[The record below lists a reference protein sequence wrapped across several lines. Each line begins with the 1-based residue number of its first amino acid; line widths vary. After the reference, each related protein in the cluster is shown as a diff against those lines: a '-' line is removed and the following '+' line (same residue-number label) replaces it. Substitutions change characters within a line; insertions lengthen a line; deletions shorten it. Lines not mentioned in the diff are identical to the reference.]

1 MRFVEVLP
9 SVVFAAT
16 SIAATVQSPVTFNKD
31 VAPVLA
37 KNCQECHRP
46 GEAAPFSLLTYE
58 QARPWAKAM
67 KEAVLLKK
75 MPPWFADP
83 HYGKFSNE
91 RSLSQKEI
99 DTLVAWA
106 DTGAPLGDSS
116 IQPAKASFIEGWRI
130 PKPDVVIEMP
140 NVFEI
145 PAAGTIEYQYV
156 VVPTGFTEDKWVQF
170 AEARPGNRALVHHI
184 IAFIREPGSKWMKDA
199 KPGVPFVPEQRKDD
213 DKKKKDD
220 DDGGGF
226 TGDSIAGYA
235 PGTLPMELQPGRAKL
250 IKAGSDIVFQLHY
263 TANGKPGTDRS
274 KVGMVFA
281 KEPPKERVFTLGA
294 LNTKFKIPPG
304 NADYKVDSEFEIGT
318 QVDLTALQPHMH
330 LRGKDFEYRVV
341 YPTGETETLLKV
353 PNYSFSWQLAY
364 YPAKPIVLPK
374 GTKIECTAHFD
385 NSPNNPNNPDAT
397 SEVSWGD
404 QSWDEMMIGFF
415 DVVFDANMPLD
426 KLFPEQKKEPKKA
439 ADD

>member
-1 MRFVEVLP
+1 MRFVG
-9 SVVFAAT
+9 VVPALAFAVTSFAA
-16 SIAATVQSPVTFNKD
+16 PVTFNKE
-31 VAPVLA
+31 VAPILV

-91 RSLSQKEI
+91 RALSPKDIE
-99 DTLVAWA
+99 TLAAWA
-106 DTGAPLGDSS
+106 DAAAPEGDPS
-116 IQPAKASFIEGWRI
+116 IKPVQASFVDGWRI
-130 PKPDVVIEMP
+130 PKPDVVIEMT
-140 NVFEI
+140 NVFDI
-145 PAAGTIEYQYV
+145 PANGTIEYQYV

-199 KPGVPFVPEQRKDD
+199 KPGVPFVPERPKADE
-213 DKKKKDD
+213 KKKKNDD
-220 DDGGGF
+220 EDGGGF

-263 TANGKPGTDRS
+263 TANGKQGTDRS

-281 KEPPKERVFTLGA
+281 KEMPKERVFTLGA
-294 LNTKFKIPPG
+294 LNTQFKIPPG
-304 NADYKVDSEFEIGT
+304 DGNYKVDSEFEIQT
-318 QVDLTALQPHMH
+318 AVDLTALQPLMH
-330 LRGKDFEYRVV
+330 LRGKDFEFRVV
-341 YPTGETETLLKV
+341 YPTGEKETLLKV
-353 PNYSFSWQLAY
+353 PHYSFSWQLAY
-364 YPAKPIVLPK
+364 YPIKPVVLPK

-385 NSPNNPNNPDAT
+385 NSPNNPDNPDAAK
-397 SEVSWGD
+397 EVTWGD

-415 DVVFDANMPLD
+415 DVVFDAKMPLE
-426 KLFPEQKKEPKKA
+426 KLFPEQKKEEKKA
-439 ADD
+439 D